1 MNQGGF
7 QIFTTSTKFV
17 DILKLKRKKGTTTD
31 CGSIRR
37 VGSKVSMNEPVLVNS
52 VNYETF

>member
-17 DILKLKRKKGTTTD
+17 DILKLKRKKGTTKD

-37 VGSKVSMNEPVLVNS
+37 VGSKVSMNESVLVNS
-52 VNYETF
+52 VNYEAF

>member
-17 DILKLKRKKGTTTD
+17 DILKLEKKKKEQQQIVVALEEWD
-31 CGSIRR
+31 Q
-37 VGSKVSMNEPVLVNS
+37 K
-52 VNYETF
+52 